1 MLSLQQISDR
11 LEIQQLFIDYAEA
24 IDTKNFDGLDA
35 VFTPDAFI
43 DYRALGGTHGQYP
56 QVKAW
61 LTEVLNKFPRYYH
74 LVSNVSLKIDGD
86 TASSRIICFNPMIAD
101 VPGQEKPHT
110 MFFGLWYHD
119 KMVRTKDG
127 WRISERVEEYCFD
140 YNVPG
145 GFKPPVDP

>member
-86 TASSRIICFNPMIAD
+86 TASSRIICSSVQAGRPRKLLVA
-101 VPGQEKPHT
+101 
-110 MFFGLWYHD
+110 
-119 KMVRTKDG
+119 VRLKG
-127 WRISERVEEYCFD
+127 PLVSSRS
-140 YNVPG
+140 
-145 GFKPPVDP
+145 